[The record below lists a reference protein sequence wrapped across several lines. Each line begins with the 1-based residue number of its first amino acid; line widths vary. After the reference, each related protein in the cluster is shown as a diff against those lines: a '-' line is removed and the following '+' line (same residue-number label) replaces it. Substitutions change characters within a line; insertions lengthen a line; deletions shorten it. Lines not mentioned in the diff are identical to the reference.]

1 MAGHSKWKTIKRKKA
16 ITDSRRASNWT
27 KLIREITVAAKAG
40 GGDPNGNA
48 RLRKAI
54 DDGKAGNMPG
64 ENIERAI
71 KKGTGELEGVSYEE
85 VMYEGYGPGGS
96 AILIDG
102 STDNANRTV
111 ADIRHAFSR
120 NHGNLGASNSVA
132 WMFDRTGQIIIAA
145 GKVPEEKAME
155 DALDAGASDFT
166 ADGEFFVVSTEP
178 NSFHSVSDALLDVRG
193 LREVRGAMR
202 RLAQGG
208 TSLVLVTHQL
218 EDIVPEVDR
227 VVTLCGG
234 RVRHDGSKEEILRAG
249 PLREVFGVDVEV
261 QRAGDL
267 YHMV

>member
-16 ITDSRRASNWT
+16 ITDSRRASTWT

-40 GGDPNGNA
+40 GGDPGSNA

-102 STDNANRTV
+102 STDNPNRTV

-120 NHGNLGASNSVA
+120 NHGNLGATNSVA
-132 WMFDRTGQIIIAA
+132 WMFDRKGQIVLAA
-145 GKVPEEKAME
+145 GKRSEDQAME

-166 ADGEFFVVSTEP
+166 AEGEYFVVTTET
-178 NSFHSVSDALLDVRG
+178 NAFHAVIDALKAKGYEIDSSEIAMVPKNLVKLDPADG
-193 LREVRGAMR
+193 QKLLKLIEVLDELDDVSKVFTNVDMDA
-202 RLAQGG
+202 LD
-208 TSLVLVTHQL
+208 LD
-218 EDIVPEVDR
+218 EDD
-227 VVTLCGG
+227 
-234 RVRHDGSKEEILRAG
+234 A
-249 PLREVFGVDVEV
+249 
-261 QRAGDL
+261 
-267 YHMV
+267 

>member
-16 ITDSRRASNWT
+16 ITDSRRASTWT

-40 GGDPNGNA
+40 GGDPASNA

-85 VMYEGYGPGGS
+85 VTYEGYGPGGS

-102 STDNANRTV
+102 STDNPNRTV

-132 WMFDRTGQIIIAA
+132 WMFDRTGQIVITS
-145 GKVPEEKAME
+145 GTSSEEQAME
-155 DALDAGASDFT
+155 DALEAGASDFV
-166 ADGEFFVVSTEP
+166 ADGEFFIVLTEP
-178 NSFHSVSDALLDVRG
+178 NAFHAVSEALSGKGYNSESSEIAMVPKSLVKLDAADGQKLLKLIEVLEELDDVSKVFTNVDMDALELD
-193 LREVRGAMR
+193 
-202 RLAQGG
+202 
-208 TSLVLVTHQL
+208 
-218 EDIVPEVDR
+218 EDD
-227 VVTLCGG
+227 
-234 RVRHDGSKEEILRAG
+234 A
-249 PLREVFGVDVEV
+249 
-261 QRAGDL
+261 
-267 YHMV
+267 

>member
-16 ITDSRRASNWT
+16 ITDSRRASTWT

-40 GGDPNGNA
+40 GGDPGANA

-102 STDNANRTV
+102 STDNPNRTV

-120 NHGNLGASNSVA
+120 NHGNLGASNSVS
-132 WMFDRTGQIIIAA
+132 WMFDRKGLIILVP
-145 GKVPEEKAME
+145 GKHSEDQAME

-166 ADGEFFVVSTEP
+166 GDGEYFIVTTDA
-178 NSFHSVSDALLDVRG
+178 NSFHGVSDALRAKGYQIESSEIAMVPKNMVKLDAADGAKLVK
-193 LREVRGAMR
+193 LIEVLDELDDVSMVFTNVDMDA
-202 RLAQGG
+202 
-208 TSLVLVTHQL
+208 L
-218 EDIVPEVDR
+218 ELDED
-227 VVTLCGG
+227 
-234 RVRHDGSKEEILRAG
+234 DA
-249 PLREVFGVDVEV
+249 
-261 QRAGDL
+261 
-267 YHMV
+267 